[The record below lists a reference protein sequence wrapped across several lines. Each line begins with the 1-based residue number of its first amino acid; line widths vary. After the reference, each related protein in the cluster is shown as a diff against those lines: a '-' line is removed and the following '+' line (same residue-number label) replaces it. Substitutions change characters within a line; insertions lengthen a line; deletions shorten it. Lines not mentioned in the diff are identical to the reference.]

1 MAKRRR
7 GAEEQLSRK
16 PIVDAGAGDE
26 PVDPF
31 EEWERYP
38 ADTAERNVRYQKIAS
53 FVPGAGLSGLSLF
66 VLAAAGD
73 GLKMLARGVIRLL
86 MR

>member
-1 MAKRRR
+1 MADRKR
-7 GAEEQLSRK
+7 GAGEQCSRK
-16 PIVDAGAGDE
+16 PIVDARAGDE
-26 PVDPF
+26 PVGLF

-38 ADTAERNVRYQKIAS
+38 ADRAERNVRYQEIARY
-53 FVPGAGLSGLSLF
+53 VPGAGVSGLSLF

>member
-1 MAKRRR
+1 MAKRKR
-7 GAEEQLSRK
+7 GAEDQLGRK
-16 PIVDAGAGDE
+16 PIVHAGAGDE

-38 ADTAERNVRYQKIAS
+38 ADRAERNVRYQKIAWY
-53 FVPGAGLSGLSLF
+53 VPGAGVSGLSLF

-73 GLKMLARGVIRLL
+73 GLKVLAKGVIRFL

>member
-1 MAKRRR
+1 MAKWRR
-7 GAEEQLSRK
+7 GAEEQLIRK

-26 PVDPF
+26 PVDPV
-31 EEWERYP
+31 EDWERYP
-38 ADTAERNVRYQKIAS
+38 ADRAERNIRYQKIAW
-53 FVPGAGLSGLSLF
+53 FVPGAGASGLSLF
-66 VLAAAGD
+66 VLAAVGD